1 MLPNTPSDGI
11 ANSMKSSN
19 SSLIHHAQPMSNSQV
34 DERLEQQKKA
44 DHVSDWLKKSFL
56 NEVSITVPQHPKPMR
71 RNSTSNVRVIMEEP
85 IVEINLTRQFY
96 LKKQHMESKE
106 SKLNDSFSY
115 AQLSK
120 SHTNIPFE
128 PDKEYHVNSD
138 DSMKKILL
146 YKDPKELS
154 LEISQ
159 KTGERRPSL
168 KFGMEIE
175 CKQLIQIS
183 KTESFELNEDKS
195 RAIVTSIEPD
205 GLIEQFNVSINEGD
219 EIVEVCGVNLRNK
232 DDNQID
238 RILDETCKQ
247 NNGEIELL
255 VRHSHSSINQIERKN
270 SNDTNSSQNNFQR
283 SYDSGF
289 IVSSTEKYQES
300 DYYEGSVCFKSRG
313 FNEISIKKKPPKSNN
328 YELLIADPA
337 LLYAAVKNKRSNNPT
352 RSFSPSLNR

>member
-1 MLPNTPSDGI
+1 MKPS
-11 ANSMKSSN
+11 SS
-19 SSLIHHAQPMSNSQV
+19 SSSSIFAQTALNCQV
-34 DERLEQQKKA
+34 DENLEQQKKPQ

-56 NEVSITVPQHPKPMR
+56 NEVNITVPQHAKPMR
-71 RNSTSNVRVIMEEP
+71 RNSTSNVRLVVEEP

-96 LKKQHMESKE
+96 LKKQNLERKNSG

-120 SHTNIPFE
+120 SQTNMPIE
-128 PDKEYHVNSD
+128 SDKEFNGHLD
-138 DSMKKILL
+138 DSLKKILL

-154 LEISQ
+154 FEISQ
-159 KTGERRPSL
+159 KNGERRPSL

-175 CKQLIQIS
+175 SKQLIQIT
-183 KTESFELNEDKS
+183 KAESFELNEDTS

-205 GLIEQFNVSINEGD
+205 GLIDQFNVSINEGD
-219 EIVEVCGVNLRNK
+219 EIVEVCGVTLRNK

-255 VRHSHSSINQIERKN
+255 VRRSHSSINPIERKN
-270 SNDTNSSQNNFQR
+270 SDDTSSSQNNFQR

-289 IVSSTEKYQES
+289 IVSSTDKYQES
-300 DYYEGSVCFKSRG
+300 DYYEQGSVCFNPRG
-313 FNEISIKKKPPKSNN
+313 FNEISIKKKPVKSKN
-328 YELLIADPA
+328 YEMLIADPA
-337 LLYAAVKNKRSNNPT
+337 LLYAAIKNKRSENQS
-352 RSFSPSLNR
+352 RSFSPSINR